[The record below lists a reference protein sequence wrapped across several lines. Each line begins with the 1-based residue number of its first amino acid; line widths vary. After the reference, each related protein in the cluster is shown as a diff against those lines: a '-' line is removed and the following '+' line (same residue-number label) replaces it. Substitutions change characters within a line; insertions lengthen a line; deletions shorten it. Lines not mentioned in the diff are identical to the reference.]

1 MQLRVDRRLEMDTK
15 IFKHFTTVEFGVGAA
30 ETIGDKVK
38 EFGGT
43 KALLVTDPGLISTGM
58 IDTIEKYLQDAQI
71 PVVRFADIKGNPV
84 VGCIE
89 QGVKVMKDNGCDITI
104 AIGGGSSMDVAKA
117 INIVEANGGN
127 ILDYEVTREGQKN
140 PLKKRKKPLIAIP
153 TTSGTGSEVTI
164 WSVLTDPARNMK
176 ASFGHP
182 WYAPDLA
189 LADPVL
195 TASVPAGLTAAT
207 GMDALTHAIE
217 AYTSIAPMP
226 QTDAL
231 ALHAIELIS
240 QNLRQAV
247 ANGKNISAREGM
259 LMGSLMAGMAFNS
272 SPVGCVHA
280 MAHTLGGAYDTPHG
294 VANAIMLPYV
304 MEYNITACPERFAD
318 VAVAMGEVGD
328 GLSVIEVADK
338 SIAAVKRMSSDV
350 GIPRL
355 REVGCKKEDIPKLAE
370 LAFNDMNH
378 NGNPK
383 PMTVDKMIEI
393 YNEAY

>member
-1 MQLRVDRRLEMDTK
+1 MDTK

-153 TTSGTGSEVTI
+153 TTSGTGSGEVCR
-164 WSVLTDPARNMK
+164 SAGRGRNPANQGDNACHNKSGNRANERADK
-176 ASFGHP
+176 AS
-182 WYAPDLA
+182 AKRPDECQN
-189 LADPVL
+189 VH
-195 TASVPAGLTAAT
+195 GLKSSFF
-207 GMDALTHAIE
+207 DV
-217 AYTSIAPMP
+217 
-226 QTDAL
+226 
-231 ALHAIELIS
+231 
-240 QNLRQAV
+240 QAV
-247 ANGKNISAREGM
+247 LDVEIPCRATRRRDIWHAR
-259 LMGSLMAGMAFNS
+259 LSDPLFDRNHSL
-272 SPVGCVHA
+272 C
-280 MAHTLGGAYDTPHG
+280 
-294 VANAIMLPYV
+294 
-304 MEYNITACPERFAD
+304 RFA
-318 VAVAMGEVGD
+318 
-328 GLSVIEVADK
+328 
-338 SIAAVKRMSSDV
+338 
-350 GIPRL
+350 
-355 REVGCKKEDIPKLAE
+355 
-370 LAFNDMNH
+370 
-378 NGNPK
+378 
-383 PMTVDKMIEI
+383 
-393 YNEAY
+393 